1 MTSGEAT
8 VPKQKNVLKEFEK
21 KDRRRKLRQ
30 VKKKIRPNRDVRQ
43 PRQKKAPVYAAI
55 EDDWDEFESRERI
68 MPRGERERRRS
79 VEALMYTDDKE
90 LEPGEQVGVPGRQGL
105 VTQVSTGLC
114 RVSVDDENVLCSLR
128 GSLSAAET
136 GFTNVVTVGDRVV
149 FSQNG
154 DDQGVVEQVL
164 PRRNQIT
171 RPDPF
176 YSHLQQ
182 ALVANLDQLLIV
194 ASWREPHLWPE
205 LIDRYLIA
213 AERSGVEAII
223 CLNKIDLAES
233 LDPVEQA
240 LQAYRAM
247 DIQILLTSAE
257 WKTGLEELRQSLQ
270 DKVTVLAG
278 LSGVGKSTLLT
289 AVQPDLQLRIGAV
302 SEDSRMGRHTTTQ
315 AVMLSLDTG
324 SYVID
329 TPGIRQFGIAGLHQ
343 DELIDYYPDLLRYAH
358 NCRFSDCSRQHEPGC
373 AVLKAVAA
381 GKLCSDRLKSFH
393 KIRCGL
399 SEGSQNE
406 H

>member
-1 MTSGEAT
+1 
-8 VPKQKNVLKEFEK
+8 
-21 KDRRRKLRQ
+21 
-30 VKKKIRPNRDVRQ
+30 VKKKVRPNRDVRG
-43 PRQKKAPVYAAI
+43 PRQKRWAPHA
-55 EDDWDEFESRERI
+55 DDDYYNLNGRERI

-79 VEALMYTDDKE
+79 VEALLYNDDKE
-90 LEPGEQVGVPGRQGL
+90 LEPSELEVVPGRQGL

-114 RVSVDDENVLCSLR
+114 RVSVGNESVLCSLR

-136 GFTNVVTVGDRVV
+136 GLTNVVTVGDQVL

-154 DDQGVVEQVL
+154 GDQGVVEQVL

-213 AERSGVEAII
+213 AERSGVKAII
-223 CLNKIDLAES
+223 CVNKIDLAES
-233 LDPVEQA
+233 MEEVEQA
-240 LQAYRAM
+240 LQPYREM
-247 DIQILLTSAE
+247 GIRVLLTSAE
-257 WKTGLEELRQSLQ
+257 WKTGLEELRQLLK

-289 AVQPDLQLRIGAV
+289 AVQPSLQLRTGTV

-315 AVMLSLDTG
+315 AVMLPLDHG

-329 TPGIRQFGIAGLHQ
+329 TPGIREFGIAGLHR

-358 NCRFSDCSRQHEPGC
+358 NCRFSNCSHQHEPDC
-373 AVLKAVAA
+373 AVQAAVET
-381 GKLCSDRLKSFH
+381 GKLSADRLKSYC
-393 KIRCGL
+393 KIWDQL
-399 SEGSQNE
+399 PEVVS
-406 H
+406 